1 MCAAR
6 QSLRLLQTLISQSS
20 QEASDMS
27 ICVKKKELS
36 CITPITHFD
45 LLLFLYLNFENI
57 HAEGFKTGN
66 YNFLIS

>member
-20 QEASDMS
+20 QETSDMS
-27 ICVKKKELS
+27 IYVKKKELS